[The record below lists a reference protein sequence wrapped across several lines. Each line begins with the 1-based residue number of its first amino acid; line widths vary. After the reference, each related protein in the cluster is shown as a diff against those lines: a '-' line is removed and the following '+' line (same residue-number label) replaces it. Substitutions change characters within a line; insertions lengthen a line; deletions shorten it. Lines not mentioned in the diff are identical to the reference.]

1 MSLLIGIHIN
11 ETLAASEAIVR
22 KVGDRVFPIVA
33 PAGVEDYP
41 YIVYQSSTQPA
52 ETTKDG
58 VLFDNV
64 ATSVTIVSKSYG
76 EAVALAH
83 EVRLALESRTDD
95 IEYER
100 FEVYGVTYEGS
111 SEMWLDDIAAY
122 AVELSFSFLT

>member
-64 ATSVTIVSKSYG
+64 ATSVTVVSKSYG

-83 EVRLALESRTDD
+83 DVRLALESRPD